1 MKHPAQTKLRGC
13 KIDDVG
19 LTAKRTT
26 TGSPQSFVSTR
37 ECSDIDGAMLSAV
50 MMKRML
56 IKLRVP
62 AVRRQALEA

>member
-1 MKHPAQTKLRGC
+1 
-13 KIDDVG
+13 
-19 LTAKRTT
+19 
-26 TGSPQSFVSTR
+26 
-37 ECSDIDGAMLSAV
+37 MLSAV